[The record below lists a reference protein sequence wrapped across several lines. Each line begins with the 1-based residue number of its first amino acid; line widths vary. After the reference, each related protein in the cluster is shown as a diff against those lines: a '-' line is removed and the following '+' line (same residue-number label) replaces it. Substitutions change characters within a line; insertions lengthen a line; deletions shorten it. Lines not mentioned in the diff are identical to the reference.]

1 MASAFNSSAPT
12 GIGGGSGTGVADVV
26 GGGGG
31 VRLFLDPLFHAH
43 TKFKRRDFDGCID
56 ACSALLAANPY
67 DQAVWFLK
75 CRALTEKAYIDDAD
89 MEEEGVGE
97 MLLDDNAMAQA
108 PRPGTSL
115 ARPATSRP
123 GAGAGSG
130 AGGDVSAALRPMT
143 QSGRPLTGFAR
154 PGTSSRAGGAAG
166 SASVDAAFRG
176 ARPGTSR
183 PLTALGRQVRLGTA
197 SMLSVAGG
205 PFINVERLDL
215 RKYAARPALAKAL
228 CDYILYVDHN
238 PRKGLE
244 LAAAATVNAAYSDW
258 WWKAR
263 LGKCY
268 YQLGLLRDAEK
279 QFRSALRAQEMV
291 VTVLE
296 LAKVYIKLDQPATAL
311 GAWKASRAVAAAAA
325 AYVVEAKTRFQLA

>member
-1 MASAFNSSAPT
+1 MADGVLNRRTRESCPSRARATVHAATMAAFAAQGSFRTAGAAAGAAS
-12 GIGGGSGTGVADVV
+12 GSGSQGSTASVP
-26 GGGGG
+26 
-31 VRLFLDPLFHAH
+31 LDPLFHAH
-43 TKFKRRDFDGCID
+43 AKFKRRDFDGCIEL
-56 ACSALLAANPY
+56 CTALLAANPY

-75 CRALTEKAYIDDAD
+75 CRALTEKAYIDDTD

-123 GAGAGSG
+123 GAGGG
-130 AGGDVSAALRPMT
+130 AGGEVSAALRPMT

-154 PGTSSRAGGAAG
+154 PGTSSRAGGTSG
-166 SASVDAAFRG
+166 TSVDAAFRG

-183 PLTALGRQVRLGTA
+183 PMTALGRQVRLGTA

-244 LAAAATVNAAYSDW
+244 LAAAATVHASYSDW

-279 QFRSALRAQEMV
+279 QFQSALRAQEMV
-291 VTVLE
+291 VSILE

-311 GAWKASRAVAAAAA
+311 G
-325 AYVVEAKTRFQLA
+325 T